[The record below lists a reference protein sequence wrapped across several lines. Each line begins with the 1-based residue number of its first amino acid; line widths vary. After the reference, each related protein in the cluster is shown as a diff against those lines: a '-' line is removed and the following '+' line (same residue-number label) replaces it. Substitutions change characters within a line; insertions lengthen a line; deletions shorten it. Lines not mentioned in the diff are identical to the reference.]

1 MSLWSWAVSEC
12 GVVVMLC
19 VVLGVSCDECMLCVA
34 DCGACALGYSLD
46 RLA

>member
-34 DCGACALGYSLD
+34 DCGACALG
-46 RLA
+46 